1 MNSAAKKRS
10 PARWSYIAVRALSQ
24 PQSRIFNMRTIAPQL
39 SKSQRPLFDWADRH
53 RCKPIHRIAR
63 WQIDRNLNVIRFEV
77 PQ

>member
-1 MNSAAKKRS
+1 
-10 PARWSYIAVRALSQ
+10 
-24 PQSRIFNMRTIAPQL
+24 MRTIAPQL